1 MIGYLEKKKKKKA
14 SCDWCIISL
23 SSGNVTHPYKSGR
36 NGLLIESKHSLVG
49 EREWRVQTKETR
61 FYIAHKRNVPVFSG
75 KYIQ

>member
-1 MIGYLEKKKKKKA
+1 MIGYLEKEKKQA
-14 SCDWCIISL
+14 VIGALFPYQVGTSHTQIQ
-23 SSGNVTHPYKSGR
+23 SG

-61 FYIAHKRNVPVFSG
+61 FYIAHKRNVPVFNG

>member
-1 MIGYLEKKKKKKA
+1 MIGALFHYQVGT
-14 SCDWCIISL
+14 S
-23 SSGNVTHPYKSGR
+23 HPYKSGR